1 MTAAKSVKSNRINV
15 TNPVFCL
22 MLTDAAEGTTYGT
35 VESLGKAMQI
45 QLTPQIATGEQ
56 YGNGAKEEDIGILKG
71 VSAVFDLNKLFIE
84 KRAKI
89 MGNTYVD
96 GVLIE
101 KDGDQPPYI
110 AVGYEI
116 EQTGGTK
123 EQIWLLKGRARPA
136 NQTVQQS
143 TNNINF
149 SNDSITINFIP
160 RESDKQ
166 IRFFG
171 DTANADYT
179 SAQAT
184 AFFATGP
191 VSYPAPTPTP

>member
-1 MTAAKSVKSNRINV
+1 MASAKSNRINV
-15 TNPVFCL
+15 TNPVYCL
-22 MLTDAAEGTTYGT
+22 LLTDTSAGTTYDA
-35 VESLGKAMQI
+35 VETLGKAMQI
-45 QLTPQIATGEQ
+45 QITPQIAAGEQ
-56 YGNGAKEEDIGILKG
+56 YGNGAKEEDIALLKG
-71 VSAVFDLNKLFIE
+71 LAVVIDLNKLFIE
-84 KRAKI
+84 TRAKI

-110 AVGYEI
+110 AIGYEV

-143 TNNINF
+143 AGNINF
-149 SNDSITINFIP
+149 SNDSITVNFIP

-171 DTANADYT
+171 DTANSTYT
-179 SAQAT
+179 AAQAT

-191 VSYPAPTPTP
+191 VSYPAATP

>member
-15 TNPVFCL
+15 TNPVYSL
-22 MLTDAAEGTTYGT
+22 LLTDTSAGTTYGT

-45 QLTPQIATGEQ
+45 QVTPQIATGEQ
-56 YGNGAKEEDIGILKG
+56 YGNGAKEEDIGMLKG
-71 VSAVFDLNKLFIE
+71 VSIVVDLNKLFIE
-84 KRAKI
+84 TRAKI

-179 SAQAT
+179 AAQAT

-191 VSYPAPTPTP
+191 VSYPAATP

>member
-1 MTAAKSVKSNRINV
+1 MPSVKSNRINI
-15 TNPVFCL
+15 TNPVCSF
-22 MLTDAAEGTTYGT
+22 LTDDTAAGTTYGD

-45 QLTPQIATGEQ
+45 QITPQIATGTQ
-56 YGNGAKEEDIGILKG
+56 YGNGMKEEDIGMLKG
-71 VSAVFDLNKLFIE
+71 ISAVLDLNKLFIE
-84 KRAKI
+84 MRAKI

-96 GVLIE
+96 GILIE
-101 KDGDQPPYI
+101 KDGDEPPYVAI
-110 AVGYEI
+110 GYEV

-123 EQIWLLKGRARPA
+123 EQIWLLKGKAQPA

-143 TNNINF
+143 TDNINF

-160 RESDKQ
+160 RESDKR

-171 DTANADYT
+171 DTANSEYT
-179 SAQAT
+179 AEQAT

-191 VSYPAPTPTP
+191 VSYPTPTP